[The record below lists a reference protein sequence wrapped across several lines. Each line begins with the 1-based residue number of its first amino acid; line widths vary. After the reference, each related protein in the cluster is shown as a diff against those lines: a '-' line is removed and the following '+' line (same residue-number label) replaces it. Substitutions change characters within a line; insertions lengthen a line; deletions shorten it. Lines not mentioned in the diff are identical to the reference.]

1 MTNQTIRATPISLE
15 KVDKTYMRLFAL
27 HSSRPLKYVSC
38 GNLLSKQGFLHPRR
52 ILDTCVLILVK
63 EGTLYI
69 TSEDVQYEVSA
80 NQYILLNAGEEHY
93 GSAPS
98 TGKLSYSWV
107 HFCLPEKAAS
117 MAEDKRLAAFMQ
129 ETKQTAGSDNNIY
142 IIQEKGEIS
151 DAGKVPLLFF
161 QLLNLS
167 QQETY
172 MDCIA
177 DYTLSLLVL
186 EISQEFYD
194 RHNNREQNIPPSV
207 VKIMD
212 WIRVNYDKPLTV
224 ASIAGEFDY
233 HPDYLSTLFRR
244 TTHTSLIYFINK
256 TRIDVSKSLII
267 NYDVSV
273 REAAYSCGFSDEK
286 YFMKT
291 FKKLENLTPTQYRKA
306 FSPKGARQISR
317 EEKSK

>member
-1 MTNQTIRATPISLE
+1 
-15 KVDKTYMRLFAL
+15 MRLFIANF
-27 HSSRPLKYVSC
+27 SRPLKYVSC
-38 GNLLSKQGFLHPRR
+38 GNLLSKRGFLHPRR
-52 ILDTCVLILVK
+52 ILNTCVLILVK

-69 TSEDVQYEVSA
+69 AQEDVHYEVNP
-80 NQYILLNAGEEHY
+80 NQYIFLNAGEEHY
-93 GSAPS
+93 GFAPS

-107 HFCLPEKAAS
+107 HFCLPEKAVAI
-117 MAEDKRLAAFMQ
+117 AEEKWLPGPMQ
-129 ETKQTAGSDNNIY
+129 EGKKTAVSDNIINI
-142 IIQEKGEIS
+142 IPEKGEIS
-151 DAGKVPLLFF
+151 DARKVPLQFY

-194 RHNNREQNIPPSV
+194 KHNKREQNIPPNV
-207 VKIMD
+207 AKIMD
-212 WIRVNYDKPLTV
+212 WIRANYDQPLTV
-224 ASIAGEFDY
+224 AYIAGEFDY
-233 HPDYLSTLFRR
+233 HPDYLSTMFRK
-244 TTHTSLIYFINK
+244 TTNISLIHFINK

-273 REAAYSCGFSDEK
+273 REAAYSCGYADEK

-291 FKKLENLTPTQYRKA
+291 FKKLESLTPTQYRKA
-306 FSPKGARQISR
+306 FSPKSVKQISR

>member
-1 MTNQTIRATPISLE
+1 
-15 KVDKTYMRLFAL
+15 MRLFTAN
-27 HSSRPLKYVSC
+27 SSRPLKYVSC

-69 TSEDVQYEVSA
+69 AQQDVQYEVNA
-80 NQYILLNAGEEHY
+80 NQYIFLNAGEEHY
-93 GSAPS
+93 GFAPS
-98 TGKLSYSWV
+98 SGKLSYSWV
-107 HFCLPEKAAS
+107 HFCLPEKAVA
-117 MAEDKRLAAFMQ
+117 MAEDKWLAGLVQ
-129 ETKQTAGSDNNIY
+129 EGKTTDVSDNNIY
-142 IIQEKGEIS
+142 IIPEKGEIS
-151 DAGKVPLLFF
+151 DVRKVPLQFY

-167 QQETY
+167 QQGTY

-177 DYTLSLLVL
+177 DYTLTLLVL

-194 RHNNREQNIPPSV
+194 RHNNREQNIPPYV
-207 VKIMD
+207 TKIMD
-212 WIRVNYDKPLTV
+212 WIRANYDQPLTV
-224 ASIAGEFDY
+224 ASIAGEFGY
-233 HPDYLSTLFRR
+233 HPDYLSTMFRR
-244 TTHTSLIYFINK
+244 TTHISLIHFINK

-273 REAAYSCGFSDEK
+273 REAAYSCGYADEK

-291 FKKLENLTPTQYRKA
+291 FKKLESLTPTQYRKA
-306 FSPKGARQISR
+306 FSPKSVKQISR

>member
-1 MTNQTIRATPISLE
+1 
-15 KVDKTYMRLFAL
+15 
-27 HSSRPLKYVSC
+27 
-38 GNLLSKQGFLHPRR
+38 
-52 ILDTCVLILVK
+52 
-63 EGTLYI
+63 
-69 TSEDVQYEVSA
+69 
-80 NQYILLNAGEEHY
+80 
-93 GSAPS
+93 
-98 TGKLSYSWV
+98 
-107 HFCLPEKAAS
+107 
-117 MAEDKRLAAFMQ
+117 
-129 ETKQTAGSDNNIY
+129 
-142 IIQEKGEIS
+142 
-151 DAGKVPLLFF
+151 
-161 QLLNLS
+161 
-167 QQETY
+167 
-172 MDCIA
+172 MDSIA

-186 EISQEFYD
+186 EISQEFHD

-244 TTHTSLIYFINK
+244 TTHISLIHFINK

-317 EEKSK
+317 EEKSE